1 MRTDYRI
8 TIGEREERVG
18 IEERDGRYRVTI
30 GEREHDVDAAR
41 LSGSSTLSLLIDGRA
56 HEAEVVPQGGGYLVV
71 VASRSL
77 AVEVQDEV
85 LARAGRRPRTLSPA
99 GPLAIVSPMPG
110 LVIEVRATPG
120 RRIAAGDPL
129 VIVEAMKMQNELAA
143 TSDAVVK
150 EVRVRPGQTVA
161 AGDVLV
167 TFDGATRS

>member
-56 HEAEVVPQGGGYLVV
+56 HEAEVVQGGGYLVV

-167 TFDGATRS
+167 TFDGAARS